1 MMEGE
6 VGPFKIL
13 YAVNRRRGV
22 VKCVS
27 MFEVGDISWT
37 WASIKK
43 KLYFNFI
50 EKSLN
55 VIRWIS
61 SWFRR
66 RVVARFKLITN
77 KNAN

>member
-1 MMEGE
+1 MTEGE

-37 WASIKK
+37 WASIKSYTLILLK
-43 KLYFNFI
+43 K
-50 EKSLN
+50 
-55 VIRWIS
+55 V
-61 SWFRR
+61 
-66 RVVARFKLITN
+66 
-77 KNAN
+77 